1 MGMPHKLKQFNV
13 FQNGVLFMGMVP
25 EVTLPKLSRK
35 MEEYRAGGMSGPVSV
50 DFGNEALSLE
60 WSGGGL
66 IAEALKQYGAHT
78 HGAVQLRFAGAYQND
93 DDGSVAAVE
102 VVVRGRYKEIDM
114 GGAKMGDDTTHKY
127 TMACSYYKLMIDGAT
142 VIELDFMSGTEN
154 FGGGDT
160 NAAIRKAIGL

>member
-25 EVTLPKLSRK
+25 EITLPKLSRK

-60 WSGGGL
+60 WSAGGL
-66 IAEALKQYGAHT
+66 IAEALKQYGAHA
-78 HGAVQLRFAGAYQND
+78 HGAVMLRFAGAYQND
-93 DDGSVAAVE
+93 EDGNVAAVE

-114 GGAKMGDDTTHKY
+114 GTAKMGDDTTHKY
-127 TMACSYYKLMIDGAT
+127 TMACSYYKLMIDGAA

-154 FGGGDT
+154 FGGGDS